1 VDPILPVA
9 GVILERGALTA
20 GFLAATIAVGGFLG
34 RARAI
39 REVDEAADLQSHTVA
54 GGLIGL
60 AFGIVVVVV
69 DAVVG

>member
-1 VDPILPVA
+1 VVKLLFIA

-34 RARAI
+34 RARVI
-39 REVDEAADLQSHTVA
+39 REIDEAPELQRHTVA

-69 DAVVG
+69 DAAVG

>member
-1 VDPILPVA
+1 MASIFLLA
-9 GVILERGALTA
+9 GVILERAALTA

-39 REVDEAADLQSHTVA
+39 REIDEALELQRRTVA

-60 AFGIVVVVV
+60 AFGIVIVVV
-69 DAVVG
+69 DAAAG